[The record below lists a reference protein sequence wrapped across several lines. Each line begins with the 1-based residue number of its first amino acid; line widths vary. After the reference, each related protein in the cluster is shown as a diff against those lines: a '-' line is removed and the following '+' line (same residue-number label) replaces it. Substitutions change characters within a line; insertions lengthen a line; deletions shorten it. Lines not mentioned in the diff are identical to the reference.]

1 MTPTSGVSLRK
12 LTCDKQIRDRL
23 VIRGL
28 QIEEVSITGT
38 QEVNKALLGSGA
50 AAELIRYLLD
60 RWQTTIVPLC
70 WTWI

>member
-1 MTPTSGVSLRK
+1 MSLCK
-12 LTCDKQIRDRL
+12 FTCDKQIRDRL

-50 AAELIRYLLD
+50 AAELIYYLLD